1 LDVLSLKPAPE
12 PLTLVQ
18 EFVNTRNI
26 MHGYDLLEDA
36 GEAAAWLF
44 EHCFPDGD
52 ARLSEADRRRLVAF
66 REGLRELLLA
76 HNGEPGGEAST
87 EALNELAAAVPLRA
101 RFDPEGEPHLMSTA
115 GARDVIEEVTGRI
128 LAIVVLSAAEGT
140 WRRLKA
146 CRNKGCLWVFYDR
159 SKNRSGSWCT
169 MDVCG
174 SRAKMRAY
182 RQRRSLLPKV
192 EDPALLPRPFVAG
205 L

>member
-1 LDVLSLKPAPE
+1 
-12 PLTLVQ
+12 VQ

-44 EHCFPDGD
+44 EHGFLDGD

-76 HNGEPGGEAST
+76 HNGVPGGETST
-87 EALNELAAAVPLRA
+87 EALNELATVPLRA
-101 RFDPEGEPHLMSTA
+101 RFDPEGEPHLMPTA
-115 GARDVIEEVTGRI
+115 GAGDVVEEVTGRI
-128 LAIVVLSAAEGT
+128 LVIVVLSAAEGI

-146 CRNKGCLWVFYDR
+146 CRNEGCLWAFYDR

-182 RQRRSLLPKV
+182 RQRRSS
-192 EDPALLPRPFVAG
+192 
-205 L
+205 

>member
-1 LDVLSLKPAPE
+1 
-12 PLTLVQ
+12 VQ
-18 EFVNTRNI
+18 EFMNTRNI

-115 GARDVIEEVTGRI
+115 GARDVI
-128 LAIVVLSAAEGT
+128 
-140 WRRLKA
+140 K
-146 CRNKGCLWVFYDR
+146 
-159 SKNRSGSWCT
+159 
-169 MDVCG
+169 DVP
-174 SRAKMRAY
+174 RK
-182 RQRRSLLPKV
+182 RRSRR
-192 EDPALLPRPFVAG
+192 ALSTSLSGDEKATITGAYGREAREKSCR
-205 L
+205 